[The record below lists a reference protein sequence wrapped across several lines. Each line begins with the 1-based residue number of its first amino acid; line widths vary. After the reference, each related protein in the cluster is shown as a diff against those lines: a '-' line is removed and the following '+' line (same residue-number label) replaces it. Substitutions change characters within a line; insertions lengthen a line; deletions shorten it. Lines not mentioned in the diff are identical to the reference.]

1 MTSSGA
7 KSTLWLIGDSDIQR
21 WSTEWLPSYD
31 GNVVVKGYS
40 GATLQEVV
48 SHAMEHITP
57 CDDDGNNSNST
68 CPSNTL
74 ILCAGENDIG
84 RGCSLD
90 ETLESLNG
98 LFRWKNREQPTLR
111 VVLLGPKLEPWLTD
125 DPASRKKYVKMSKAM
140 ERACRNQE
148 AVFVD
153 CLTMFCEQESAE
165 QPGAVWGGRAHADP
179 QYFDPDQLHLNSAG
193 YAVWKRVV
201 DEILGKSMN

>member
-1 MTSSGA
+1 MTSSAA
-7 KSTLWLIGDSDIQR
+7 KSTLWLIGDSDIRR

-31 GNVVVKGYS
+31 GKVVVKGYS

-57 CDDDGNNSNST
+57 CDDDGNNSSST

-125 DPASRKKYVKMSKAM
+125 DPASRVKMSKAM

-153 CLTMFCEQESAE
+153 CLTVFCEQESAE
-165 QPGAVWGGRAHADP
+165 QPGSRVGRTSAY
-179 QYFDPDQLHLNSAG
+179 YFDPNQLHRNSAG